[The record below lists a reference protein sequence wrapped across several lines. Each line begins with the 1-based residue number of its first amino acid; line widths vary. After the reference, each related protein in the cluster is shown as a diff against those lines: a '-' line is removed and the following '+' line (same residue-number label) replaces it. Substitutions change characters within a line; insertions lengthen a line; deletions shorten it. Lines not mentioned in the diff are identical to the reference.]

1 MINFANRFMV
11 EISFDNDEDMRI
23 IEEHVFE
30 NFQHMKHYLKYLG
43 FNTKNLEEK
52 IANAINYKSNKN
64 NYPEEYD
71 ISLDKPLSGTYKLY
85 AMITIDI

>member
-1 MINFANRFMV
+1 MINFVNRFIV

-23 IEEHVFE
+23 VEEHTFE

-43 FNTKNLEEK
+43 FDTKNLEEK
-52 IANAINYKSNKN
+52 IANTIDYKLNKDNYS
-64 NYPEEYD
+64 EEYD
-71 ISLDKPLSGTYKLY
+71 ISLNKPLSRSYKLY